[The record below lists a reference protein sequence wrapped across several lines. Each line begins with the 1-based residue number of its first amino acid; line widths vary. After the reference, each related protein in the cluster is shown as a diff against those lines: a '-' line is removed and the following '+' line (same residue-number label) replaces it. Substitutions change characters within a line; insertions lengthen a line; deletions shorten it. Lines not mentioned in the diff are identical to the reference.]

1 MAHQSLMIMKSA
13 AIESNSK
20 SHLSI
25 TSKDGLIIQSIAKI
39 DCTALGIAAGFWF
52 GLCIFLAT
60 NFLVFKGGQR
70 IGPTFVL
77 LNQYFIGYEVTF
89 AGSLIGLLYG
99 LITGFVIGWL
109 IAFLRNSIIK
119 IYLHFIK
126 FKNRI
131 ASIGGFLDS

>member
-1 MAHQSLMIMKSA
+1 MKSA

-20 SHLSI
+20 SHTSI
-25 TSKDGLIIQSIAKI
+25 TAKDVLIIQSIAKI
-39 DCTALGIAAGFWF
+39 NCAALGIAGGLWF

-60 NFLVFKGGQR
+60 NFLIFKGGQR

-99 LITGFVIGWL
+99 LITGFAIGWL

-131 ASIGGFLDS
+131 TSIGGFLDS